1 MITTDMIKELRELTG
16 AGVLDCRNALRE
28 CEGDVQEAVDF
39 LRKKGLASAAK
50 KSGRIASEG
59 IVTSYIHGNGKIGVL
74 LELNCETDFVA
85 KNEDFQELGRDIAM
99 QVAASK
105 PEYVKREDVPADVVE
120 RERSIIR
127 EITLNEG
134 KPEHIV
140 DKIVDGRINK
150 FFNEICL
157 LEQPFIKD
165 TDLTVEDLIKQK
177 ISTIGENIQVR
188 RFTRYEMG
196 EGLEKKKDD
205 FADEVASM
213 IK

>member
-1 MITTDMIKELRELTG
+1 MVTTEMIKELRGLTG

-28 CEGDVQEAVDF
+28 CEGNIEEAVDF
-39 LRKKGLASAAK
+39 LRTKGLASAAK

-74 LELNCETDFVA
+74 VEVNCETDFVA
-85 KNEDFQELGRDIAM
+85 KNEDFQELGKDIAM
-99 QVAASK
+99 QIAASK
-105 PEYVKREDVPADVVE
+105 PEYVKREDVPSEVVE
-120 RERSIIR
+120 KERAVMREM
-127 EITLNEG
+127 TLNEG

-140 DKIVDGRINK
+140 DKIVDGRMNK

-157 LEQPFIKD
+157 LEQPYIKD
-165 TDLTVEDLIKQK
+165 TDKTVEELIKEK
-177 ISTIGENIQVR
+177 IATIGENIQVR

-196 EGLEKKKDD
+196 EGIEKKKED

>member
-1 MITTDMIKELRELTG
+1 MVTTEMIKELRGLTG

-28 CEGDVQEAVDF
+28 CEGNIEEAVDF
-39 LRKKGLASAAK
+39 LRTKGLASAAK

-74 LELNCETDFVA
+74 VEVNCETDFVA
-85 KNEDFQELGRDIAM
+85 KNEDFQELGKDIAM
-99 QVAASK
+99 QIAASK
-105 PEYVKREDVPADVVE
+105 PDYVKREDVPSEVVE
-120 RERSIIR
+120 KERAVMREM
-127 EITLNEG
+127 TLNEG

-140 DKIVDGRINK
+140 DKIVDGRMNK

-157 LEQPFIKD
+157 LEQPYIKD
-165 TDLTVEDLIKQK
+165 TDKTVEELIKEK
-177 ISTIGENIQVR
+177 IATIGENIQVR

-196 EGLEKKKDD
+196 EGIEKKKED

>member
-1 MITTDMIKELRELTG
+1 MVTTEMIKELRTLTG
-16 AGVLDCRNALRE
+16 AGILDCRNALRE
-28 CEGDVQEAVDF
+28 CEGDIEEAVDF
-39 LRKKGLASAAK
+39 LRTKGLASAAK

-74 LELNCETDFVA
+74 VEVNCETDFVA
-85 KNEDFQELGRDIAM
+85 KNEDFQALGRDIAM
-99 QVAASK
+99 QIAASK
-105 PEYVKREDVPADVVE
+105 PEYVKREDVPSEVVE
-120 RERSIIR
+120 KERAVMREM
-127 EITLNEG
+127 TLNEG

-140 DKIVDGRINK
+140 DKIVDGRMNK

-165 TDLTVEDLIKQK
+165 TDKSVEELIKEK
-177 ISTIGENIQVR
+177 IATIGENIQVR

-196 EGLEKKKDD
+196 EGIEKKTED

>member
-1 MITTDMIKELRELTG
+1 MVTTEMIKELRTLTG
-16 AGVLDCRNALRE
+16 AGILDCRNALRE
-28 CEGDVQEAVDF
+28 CEGDIEEAVDF
-39 LRKKGLASAAK
+39 LRTKGLASAAK

-74 LELNCETDFVA
+74 VEVNCETDFVA
-85 KNEDFQELGRDIAM
+85 KNEDFQALGKDIAM
-99 QVAASK
+99 QIAASK
-105 PEYVKREDVPADVVE
+105 PEYVKREDVPSEVVE
-120 RERSIIR
+120 KERAVMREM
-127 EITLNEG
+127 TLNEG

-140 DKIVDGRINK
+140 DKIVDGRMNK

-165 TDLTVEDLIKQK
+165 TDKSVEELIKEK
-177 ISTIGENIQVR
+177 IATIGENIQVR

-196 EGLEKKKDD
+196 EGIEKKTED